1 VVKKLLIVLDSFNIG
16 GAERQAIILAT
27 GLKKLGYDVEL
38 LALGIEGNG
47 TRYIVEKGLSFTH
60 LNLTLYTH
68 HLRIIKR
75 NKKVLR
81 KWLKKKKYNAVL
93 PFTYWPNLYCNAVKK
108 RAKIPLCVW
117 NQRDLG
123 FNLGRYYEEENI
135 IRNTDWIIGN
145 SQSSVD
151 VIKEKCGGKI
161 VKTKVIHNGI
171 ANEFLR
177 KEQRTITN
185 HPLTAVMVANIQKNK
200 DHETLIRSWK
210 LLKDKLGADC
220 PKLKLVGAKRNSYT
234 QLKDLVDSLDLSRE
248 IEFTGMIDDVVA
260 EIEAADFSVF
270 SSNSE
275 GSPNGLLECMAGRLP
290 AVATDIDSIRE
301 ALGKNYL
308 FLVPRNSPEVFTE
321 KIIALIADKKNM
333 CRIGNSNYK
342 HILEDYSFDTMLDDY
357 VDIIE
362 G

>member
-1 VVKKLLIVLDSFNIG
+1 
-16 GAERQAIILAT
+16 
-27 GLKKLGYDVEL
+27 
-38 LALGIEGNG
+38 
-47 TRYIVEKGLSFTH
+47 
-60 LNLTLYTH
+60 
-68 HLRIIKR
+68 
-75 NKKVLR
+75 
-81 KWLKKKKYNAVL
+81 
-93 PFTYWPNLYCNAVKK
+93 
-108 RAKIPLCVW
+108 
-117 NQRDLG
+117 
-123 FNLGRYYEEENI
+123 
-135 IRNTDWIIGN
+135 
-145 SQSSVD
+145 
-151 VIKEKCGGKI
+151 
-161 VKTKVIHNGI
+161 
-171 ANEFLR
+171 
-177 KEQRTITN
+177 
-185 HPLTAVMVANIQKNK
+185 MVANIQKNK

-308 FLVPRNSPEVFTE
+308 FLVPRNSPEIFTE
-321 KIIALIADKKNM
+321 KIIALITDKKNM

-342 HILEDYSFDTMLDDY
+342 HILEDYSFDSMLDDY